1 MLTEAALDETAR
13 RTSSKSTVI
22 VMATACGLSAAN
34 LIYAQP
40 LLAVMGRSFA
50 VSVNQVGLI
59 LMLGMLGYALGLIL
73 IVPLGEKYNQRS
85 LIILMLCAVA
95 LALAV
100 MAAAPTVALLIIGS
114 FLVGLT
120 SIIPE
125 LIIPFAA
132 RLAPSNERGRVVGTV
147 LCGLLVGTPL
157 ASILSGFVG
166 EHLGWRT
173 MYWIAAAMM
182 VALAVVLRFLLPNDR
197 CAKSEVSYP
206 QLLGSLWGLLRSE
219 PVLQEISIL
228 GFLVYGSFTVFWV
241 TLSFILETPPY
252 HYGSDVVGLFGLV
265 GIAGA
270 LAALFVGKFADR
282 RDARYANGVALAVI
296 LLSFVV
302 MWLTGQKL
310 IGLIIGALLLD
321 LGAQSHQAANE
332 ARLYGLHPAAW
343 NRLNTVYIL
352 MFCLGGSLGSAL
364 GAFGWSIARWDGVYG
379 IACFMLL
386 VALVFYVL
394 HSKRIRQWRA
404 SALCLK
410 DLPLRPKDGEAARC
424 DPIPVL
430 ENE

>member
-1 MLTEAALDETAR
+1 
-13 RTSSKSTVI
+13 
-22 VMATACGLSAAN
+22 MATACGLLAAN

-40 LLAVMGRSFA
+40 LLATIGRSFA
-50 VSVNQVGLI
+50 VSVNQVGFI
-59 LMLGMLGYALGLIL
+59 PVLGQLGYALGLIF

-85 LIILMLCAVA
+85 LIVLMLCAVVLA
-95 LALAV
+95 LAL
-100 MAAAPTVALLIIGS
+100 MAAAPTVALLMIAS
-114 FLVGLT
+114 CLVGFL

-132 RLAPSNERGRVVGTV
+132 RLASSNERGRVVGTV
-147 LCGLLVGTPL
+147 LCGFLIGTPL
-157 ASILSGFVG
+157 ATILSGFVG

-173 MYWIAAAMM
+173 IFWIAAAMM
-182 VALAVVLRFLLPNDR
+182 IVLAIVLRFLLPDDHS
-197 CAKSEVSYP
+197 AKSEVSYP

-219 PVLQEISIL
+219 PVLQEVSIL
-228 GFLVYGSFTVFWV
+228 GILVFGAFSVFWV

-270 LAALFVGKFADR
+270 LAALFVGRFADR

-302 MWLTGQKL
+302 MWLTGQRL
-310 IGLIIGALLLD
+310 LGLIIGAFLLD
-321 LGAQSHQAANE
+321 LGAQSNQAANE
-332 ARLYGLHPAAW
+332 ARIYSLNPAAW

-352 MFCLGGSLGSAL
+352 MFCLGGSLGSML
-364 GAFGWSIARWDGVYG
+364 GVLGWSIARWNGVYG

-394 HSKRIRQWRA
+394 HGKRIRRWRA
-404 SALCLK
+404 NPMAFISYRDERMQL
-410 DLPLRPKDGEAARC
+410 GS
-424 DPIPVL
+424 
-430 ENE
+430 

>member
-1 MLTEAALDETAR
+1 MR
-13 RTSSKSTVI
+13 KSTVI
-22 VMATACGLSAAN
+22 VMATTCGLLAAN

-40 LLAVMGRSFA
+40 LLATIGRSFA

-59 LMLGMLGYALGLIL
+59 PMLGQLGYALGLIL

-85 LIILMLCAVA
+85 LIVLMLCAVVLA
-95 LALAV
+95 LAL
-100 MAAAPTVALLIIGS
+100 MAAAPTVALLLIAS
-114 FLVGLT
+114 CLVGFM

-147 LCGLLVGTPL
+147 LCGFLVGTPL
-157 ASILSGFVG
+157 ATILSGFVG
-166 EHLGWRT
+166 EHLGWRAIF
-173 MYWIAAAMM
+173 WIAAAMM
-182 VALAVVLRFLLPNDR
+182 IVLAVVLRFLLPDDQS
-197 CAKSEVSYP
+197 AKSEVSYP

-219 PVLQEISIL
+219 PVLQEVSIL
-228 GFLVYGSFTVFWV
+228 GILVFGSFTVFWV

-270 LAALFVGKFADR
+270 LAALFVGRFADR

-302 MWLTGQKL
+302 MWLTGQRL
-310 IGLIIGALLLD
+310 LGLIIGAFLLD
-321 LGAQSHQAANE
+321 LGAQSNQAANE
-332 ARLYGLHPAAW
+332 ARIYSLDPAAW

-352 MFCLGGSLGSAL
+352 MFCLGGSLGSVL
-364 GAFGWSIARWDGVYG
+364 GAFGWSIARWNGVYG

-386 VALVFYVL
+386 VALGFYVL
-394 HSKRIRQWRA
+394 HGKRIRRWRA
-404 SALCLK
+404 STMAFIS
-410 DLPLRPKDGEAARC
+410 DPDERMPLGA
-424 DPIPVL
+424 
-430 ENE
+430 